1 MGAPPGNQF
10 WRARSSHGRNPIFDN
25 PDQLW
30 ASCEEYFEWVE
41 NNPLMEDRII
51 SFQGEATHVPV
62 AKMRAMTISGLCIFL
77 DIARKTWDDYQI
89 RKDFIAVCK
98 RVEQIIRDQKFT
110 GAAADLL
117 NANII
122 ARDLGLADRQEHTGR
137 DGGPIE
143 TVDLS
148 DTEAA
153 RRIAFTL
160 AKATQPTTH

>member
-1 MGAPPGNQF
+1 
-10 WRARSSHGRNPIFDN
+10 
-25 PDQLW
+25 LW
-30 ASCEEYFEWVE
+30 TACQEYFAWVE
-41 NNPLMEDRII
+41 ENPLMEARII
-51 SFQGEATHVPV
+51 AFQGAATHVPV

-77 DIARKTWDDYQI
+77 DIGRRTWDEYRI
-89 RKDFIAVCK
+89 RQDFLPVCSH
-98 RVEQIIRDQKFT
+98 VEQIIREQKFT

-122 ARDLGLADRQEHTGR
+122 ARDLGLADRQEHTGKG
-137 DGGPIE
+137 GGPIE